1 MNALI
6 RPLTQADAAFVREIL
21 YHALFV
27 PPGSPPY
34 PRALLDEPNIRRYYA
49 AFGAPDRR
57 DGGVLALVDDQPV
70 GAAWYRLWP
79 PGEVGYGFVAAD
91 TPEITIALLP
101 DFRGRGIGTRL
112 LTALMA
118 QARADGFAALSLSV
132 TAINPARHLYE
143 RCGFVTVGV
152 DGDSLTMRASL
163 TAAPGSDD

>member
-1 MNALI
+1 MSIQI
-6 RPLTQADAAFVREIL
+6 RPLTEADAAFVKEML

-27 PPGSPPY
+27 PPGSPPF
-34 PRALLDEPNIRRYYA
+34 PHAILDEPSIRRYYA
-49 AFGAPDRR
+49 AFGAADRR

-79 PGEVGYGFVAAD
+79 PGDEGYGFVDTA

-112 LTALMA
+112 LTALMTR
-118 QARADGFAALSLSV
+118 ARADGFAALSLSV
-132 TAINPARHLYE
+132 TAINPARRLYE

-152 DGDSLTMRASL
+152 DGDSLTMRAAL
-163 TAAPGSDD
+163 DDHATRAE